1 MRIGVVF
8 PQTEFGTD
16 PIAIRDYAQ
25 AAESLGYRH
34 ILAYDH
40 VVGANPDRPQRLIG
54 PYTFQDPFFEPFV
67 LFSFMAAVTQ
77 DIELTTGIII
87 LPQRQTVLV
96 AKQAATLDVLSNGRL
111 RLGVGIG
118 WNWVEYEALDQ
129 EFSNRGRRVE
139 EQIDLLRKLW
149 TRPLVKYEGRWHE
162 VPDAGLNPLPI
173 QRPVPIWIG
182 GHADPVLRRVA
193 TIGDGW
199 MPNYRLAADARQSL
213 DKIGRY
219 LEEAG
224 RSWDEIGLEPRLM
237 YGDGDSQR
245 WATVIEEWQAVGATH
260 LSINTMGCGFE
271 TPAEHIQAMQTFAG
285 FAGLSG

>member
-40 VVGANPDRPQRLIG
+40 VVGANPDRPL
-54 PYTFQDPFFEPFV
+54 FEPFV

-96 AKQAATLDVLSNGRL
+96 AKQAATLDVLCGGRL

-139 EQIDLLRKLW
+139 
-149 TRPLVKYEGRWHE
+149 
-162 VPDAGLNPLPI
+162 
-173 QRPVPIWIG
+173 
-182 GHADPVLRRVA
+182 
-193 TIGDGW
+193 
-199 MPNYRLAADARQSL
+199 
-213 DKIGRY
+213 
-219 LEEAG
+219 
-224 RSWDEIGLEPRLM
+224 
-237 YGDGDSQR
+237 
-245 WATVIEEWQAVGATH
+245 
-260 LSINTMGCGFE
+260 
-271 TPAEHIQAMQTFAG
+271 
-285 FAGLSG
+285 

>member
-16 PIAIRDYAQ
+16 PGAIRDYAQ
-25 AAESLGYRH
+25 AAESLGYSH

-40 VVGANPDRPQRLIG
+40 VVGANPERPRPLTG
-54 PYTFQDPFFEPFV
+54 PYTFRDPFFEPFV
-67 LFSFMAAVTQ
+67 LYSYMAAVTQ

-96 AKQAATLDVLSNGRL
+96 AKQAATLDVLSGGRL

-118 WNWVEYEALDQ
+118 WNWVEYEALNQD
-129 EFSNRGRRVE
+129 FGNRGRRVE
-139 EQIDLLRKLW
+139 EQVDLLRELW
-149 TRPLVKYEGRWHE
+149 TRPLVKYEGRWHQ

-173 QRPVPIWIG
+173 QRPIPIWIG

-213 DKIGRY
+213 DKIRRY
-219 LEEAG
+219 LDEAG

-237 YGDGDSQR
+237 YGDGDSHR
-245 WATVIEEWQAVGATH
+245 WSTVIEDWQAVGATH
-260 LSINTMGCGFE
+260 LSINTMGCGFR
-271 TPAEHIQAMQTFAG
+271 TLGEHIQAIQTFARY
-285 FAGLSG
+285 AGLQR